1 MCETWNMYLIF
12 FVLLNNATIF
22 IILQYETDYQKV
34 IGATEH
40 IPEQQPVYI
49 ESMCSAEKTCD
60 IKKLLF

>member
-1 MCETWNMYLIF
+1 MCETWNMYLIC
-12 FVLLNNATIF
+12 FVLLNNAKIF
-22 IILQYETDYQKV
+22 IILQTDYQKV

-49 ESMCSAEKTCD
+49 GSMCSAEKTCD